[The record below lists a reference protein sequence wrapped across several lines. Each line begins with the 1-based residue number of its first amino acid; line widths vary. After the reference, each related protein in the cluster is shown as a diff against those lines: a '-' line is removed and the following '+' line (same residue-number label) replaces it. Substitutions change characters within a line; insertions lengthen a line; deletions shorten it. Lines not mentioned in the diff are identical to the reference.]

1 MYMYVYIYTH
11 ICIYI
16 YIYMMNG
23 LHLGQ
28 VVHLHITDAD
38 VTRTIA
44 AFTSVAHT
52 ADTGAAHKKQR
63 VDY

>member
-1 MYMYVYIYTH
+1 
-11 ICIYI
+11 
-16 YIYMMNG
+16 MNG

-44 AFTSVAHT
+44 AFTAVAHT
-52 ADTGAAHKKQR
+52 ADDGKHKKQR